1 MKNKIFLGAI
11 LSSFCALAFYMT
23 SINHMKTQTLEIY
36 GNSTAK
42 VAQKSKMKE
51 GSKRTH
57 VSANGESE
65 IGEAAISKNSNKNL
79 AKEIVKAT
87 SNVQGNYQVSVK
99 NLNNTKVFVD
109 LTNTSQDNLNAGN
122 ILKLYVL
129 LAYYKAVQDKSLN
142 SATPYKVKA
151 SDLSGG
157 DKVLK
162 ADMSYSYTYL
172 LDLMMRQQNNNAA
185 NIILNKIGKDKV
197 NQITKEFGASKTE
210 ITDNFGKDVVGK
222 TSSGDLVMIMQKLY
236 QGKLLGTTID
246 NQILGQLANFSERGL
261 AKNINGVVYRIA
273 DKKQGA
279 ALILENGKTYAMA
292 MVSEEEVDL
301 AKVGDAINN
310 WMIEQK

>member
-51 GSKRTH
+51 GTKQTRITS
-57 VSANGESE
+57 GESE
-65 IGEAAISKNSNKNL
+65 IGEAAISRNSNKNL
-79 AKEIVKAT
+79 AKAIVKVS
-87 SNVQGNYQVSVK
+87 SNVQGSYQVSVK
-99 NLNNTKVFVD
+99 DLNNPKIFAD

-122 ILKLYVL
+122 VLKLFVL

-142 SATPYKVKA
+142 SATPYKVKS
-151 SDLSGG
+151 SDLNNG

-172 LDLMMRQQNNNAA
+172 LDLMMRQQNDNAA

-197 NQITKEFGASKTE
+197 NQTAKDFGAGETE
-210 ITDNFGKDVVGK
+210 ITENFGKDFSGK
-222 TSSGDLVMIMQKLY
+222 TSAADLVTIMKKLY
-236 QGKLLGTTID
+236 QGKVLGTDID
-246 NQILGQLANFSERGL
+246 NQILGQLANFPEKGL
-261 AKNINGVVYRIA
+261 AKNINGTVYRIA
-273 DKKQGA
+273 DKKQGV
-279 ALILENGKTYAMA
+279 ALVQENGKTYAMA
-292 MVSEEEVDL
+292 LVSEEDADL
-301 AKVGDAINN
+301 AKVGDAIND
-310 WMIEQK
+310 WMVKQK

>member
-51 GSKRTH
+51 GTKQTRIT
-57 VSANGESE
+57 NGESE

-79 AKEIVKAT
+79 AKDIVKAS

-99 NLNNTKVFVD
+99 DLNNPKIFAD

-122 ILKLYVL
+122 VLKLFVL

-142 SATPYKVKA
+142 SATPYKVKL
-151 SDLSGG
+151 SDLNGG

-162 ADMSYSYTYL
+162 TDMAYSYTYL

-185 NIILNKIGKDKV
+185 NIILNKIGKERV
-197 NQITKEFGASKTE
+197 NQTAKEFGAGNTE
-210 ITDNFGKDVVGK
+210 ITDNFGKDFAGK
-222 TSSGDLVMIMQKLY
+222 TSSGDLVNTMQKLY
-236 QGKLLGTTID
+236 QGKILGTNVD
-246 NQILGQLANFSERGL
+246 NQILGQLANFPEKGL
-261 AKNINGVVYRIA
+261 AKNISGVVYKIA

-279 ALILENGKTYAMA
+279 AIIQEDGKTYTMA
-292 MVSEEEVDL
+292 MVSEEDADL
-301 AKVGDAINN
+301 AKIGDSINN
-310 WMIEQK
+310 WMIKQK

>member
-51 GSKRTH
+51 GTKQTRIT
-57 VSANGESE
+57 NGESE

-79 AKEIVKAT
+79 AKDIVKAS

-99 NLNNTKVFVD
+99 DLNNPKIFAD

-122 ILKLYVL
+122 VLKLFVL

-142 SATPYKVKA
+142 SATPYKVKL
-151 SDLSGG
+151 SDLNGG

-162 ADMSYSYTYL
+162 TDMAYSYTYL

-185 NIILNKIGKDKV
+185 NIILNKIGKEKV
-197 NQITKEFGASKTE
+197 NQTAKEFGAGNTE
-210 ITDNFGKDVVGK
+210 ITDNFGKDFAGK
-222 TSSGDLVMIMQKLY
+222 TSSGDLVNTMQKLY
-236 QGKLLGTTID
+236 QGKILGTNVD
-246 NQILGQLANFSERGL
+246 NQILGQLANFPEKGL
-261 AKNINGVVYRIA
+261 AKNISGVVYKIA

-279 ALILENGKTYAMA
+279 AIIQEDGKTYTMA
-292 MVSEEEVDL
+292 MVSEEDADL
-301 AKVGDAINN
+301 AKIGDSINN
-310 WMIEQK
+310 WMIKQK

>member
-51 GSKRTH
+51 GTKQTRIT
-57 VSANGESE
+57 NGESE

-79 AKEIVKAT
+79 AKDIVKAS

-99 NLNNTKVFVD
+99 DLNNPKIFAD

-122 ILKLYVL
+122 VLKLFVL

-142 SATPYKVKA
+142 SATPYKVKL
-151 SDLSGG
+151 SDLNGG

-162 ADMSYSYTYL
+162 TDMAYSYTYL

-185 NIILNKIGKDKV
+185 NIILNKIGKEKV
-197 NQITKEFGASKTE
+197 NQTAKEFGAGNTE
-210 ITDNFGKDVVGK
+210 ITDNFGKDFAGK
-222 TSSGDLVMIMQKLY
+222 TSSGDLVNTMQKLH
-236 QGKLLGTTID
+236 QGKILGTNVD
-246 NQILGQLANFSERGL
+246 NQILGQLANFPKKGL
-261 AKNINGVVYRIA
+261 AKNISGVVYKIA

-279 ALILENGKTYAMA
+279 AIIQEDGKTYTMA
-292 MVSEEEVDL
+292 MVSEEDADL
-301 AKVGDAINN
+301 AKIGDSINN
-310 WMIEQK
+310 WMIKQK

>member
-51 GSKRTH
+51 GTKQTRIT
-57 VSANGESE
+57 NGESE

-79 AKEIVKAT
+79 AKDIVKAS

-99 NLNNTKVFVD
+99 DLNNPKIFAD

-122 ILKLYVL
+122 VLKLFVL
-129 LAYYKAVQDKSLN
+129 LAYYKSVQNKILN
-142 SATPYKVKA
+142 SSNHYKVKS
-151 SDLSGG
+151 SDLNGG

-162 ADMSYSYTYL
+162 TDMAYSYTYL

-185 NIILNKIGKDKV
+185 NIILNKIGKEKV
-197 NQITKEFGASKTE
+197 NQTAKEFGAGNTE
-210 ITDNFGKDVVGK
+210 ITDNFGKDFAGK
-222 TSSGDLVMIMQKLY
+222 TSSGDLVNTMQKLH
-236 QGKLLGTTID
+236 QGKILGTNVD
-246 NQILGQLANFSERGL
+246 NQILGQLANFPEKGL
-261 AKNINGVVYRIA
+261 AKNISGVVYKIA

-279 ALILENGKTYAMA
+279 AIIQEDGKTYTMA
-292 MVSEEEVDL
+292 MVSEEDADL
-301 AKVGDAINN
+301 AKIGDSINN
-310 WMIEQK
+310 WMIKQK

>member
-51 GSKRTH
+51 GTKQTRIT
-57 VSANGESE
+57 NGESE

-79 AKEIVKAT
+79 AKDIVKAS

-99 NLNNTKVFVD
+99 DLNNPKIFAD

-122 ILKLYVL
+122 VLKLFVL

-142 SATPYKVKA
+142 SATPYKVKS
-151 SDLSGG
+151 SDLNGG

-162 ADMSYSYTYL
+162 TDMAYSYTYL

-185 NIILNKIGKDKV
+185 NIRVTAKH
-197 NQITKEFGASKTE
+197 
-210 ITDNFGKDVVGK
+210 
-222 TSSGDLVMIMQKLY
+222 
-236 QGKLLGTTID
+236 LL
-246 NQILGQLANFSERGL
+246 
-261 AKNINGVVYRIA
+261 
-273 DKKQGA
+273 
-279 ALILENGKTYAMA
+279 
-292 MVSEEEVDL
+292 
-301 AKVGDAINN
+301 
-310 WMIEQK
+310 

>member
-51 GSKRTH
+51 GTKQTRIT
-57 VSANGESE
+57 NGESE

-79 AKEIVKAT
+79 AKDIVKAS

-99 NLNNTKVFVD
+99 DLNNPKIFAD

-122 ILKLYVL
+122 VLKLFVL

-142 SATPYKVKA
+142 SATPYKVKL
-151 SDLSGG
+151 SDLNGG

-162 ADMSYSYTYL
+162 TDMAYSYTYL
-172 LDLMMRQQNNNAA
+172 LDLMIRQQNNNAA
-185 NIILNKIGKDKV
+185 NIILNKIGKEKV
-197 NQITKEFGASKTE
+197 NQTAKEFGAGNTE
-210 ITDNFGKDVVGK
+210 ITDNFGKDFAGK
-222 TSSGDLVMIMQKLY
+222 TSSGDLVNTMQKLH
-236 QGKLLGTTID
+236 QGKILGTNVD
-246 NQILGQLANFSERGL
+246 NQILGQLANFPEKGS
-261 AKNINGVVYRIA
+261 AKNISGVVYKIA

-279 ALILENGKTYAMA
+279 AIIQEDGKTYTMA
-292 MVSEEEVDL
+292 MVSEEDADL
-301 AKVGDAINN
+301 AKIGDSINN
-310 WMIEQK
+310 WMIKQK

>member
-51 GSKRTH
+51 GTKQTRVT
-57 VSANGESE
+57 NGESE
-65 IGEAAISKNSNKNL
+65 IGEAAISKNSNKDL
-79 AKEIVKAT
+79 AKAIVKAN

-99 NLNNTKVFVD
+99 DLNNPKIFAD

-122 ILKLYVL
+122 ILKLFVL

-142 SATPYKVKA
+142 SATPYKVKS
-151 SDLSGG
+151 SDLNGG

-162 ADMSYSYTYL
+162 TDMAYSYTYL

-185 NIILNKIGKDKV
+185 NIILNKIGKEKV
-197 NQITKEFGASKTE
+197 NQTAKEFGAGNTE
-210 ITDNFGKDVVGK
+210 ITDNFGKDFAGK
-222 TSSGDLVMIMQKLY
+222 TSSIDLVNTMQKLY
-236 QGKLLGTTID
+236 QGKILGTNVD
-246 NQILGQLANFSERGL
+246 NQILGQLANFPEKGL
-261 AKNINGVVYRIA
+261 AKNISGVVYKIA

-279 ALILENGKTYAMA
+279 AIIQEDGKTYTMA
-292 MVSEEEVDL
+292 MVSEENADL
-301 AKVGDAINN
+301 AKIGDSINN
-310 WMIEQK
+310 WMIKQK

>member
-51 GSKRTH
+51 GTKQTRITS
-57 VSANGESE
+57 GESE

-79 AKEIVKAT
+79 AKDIVKAS

-99 NLNNTKVFVD
+99 DLNNPKIFAD

-122 ILKLYVL
+122 VLKLFVL

-142 SATPYKVKA
+142 SATPYKVKL
-151 SDLSGG
+151 SDLNGG

-162 ADMSYSYTYL
+162 TDMAYSYTYL

-185 NIILNKIGKDKV
+185 NIILNKIGKEKV
-197 NQITKEFGASKTE
+197 NQTAKEFGAGNTE
-210 ITDNFGKDVVGK
+210 ITDNFGKDFAGK
-222 TSSGDLVMIMQKLY
+222 TSSGDLVNTMQKLY
-236 QGKLLGTTID
+236 QGKILGTNLD
-246 NQILGQLANFSERGL
+246 NQILGQLANFPEKGL
-261 AKNINGVVYRIA
+261 AKNISGVVYKIA

-279 ALILENGKTYAMA
+279 AIIQEDGKTYTMA
-292 MVSEEEVDL
+292 MVSEEDADL
-301 AKVGDAINN
+301 AKIGDSINN
-310 WMIEQK
+310 WMIKQK

>member
-51 GSKRTH
+51 GTKQTRITS
-57 VSANGESE
+57 GESE
-65 IGEAAISKNSNKNL
+65 IGEAAISRNSNKNL
-79 AKEIVKAT
+79 AKAIVKAS
-87 SNVQGNYQVSVK
+87 SNVQGSYQVSVK
-99 NLNNTKVFVD
+99 DLNNPKIFAD

-122 ILKLYVL
+122 VLKLFVL

-142 SATPYKVKA
+142 SATPYKVKS
-151 SDLSGG
+151 SDLNNG

-172 LDLMMRQQNNNAA
+172 LDLMMRQQNDNAA

-197 NQITKEFGASKTE
+197 NQTAKDFGVGETE
-210 ITDNFGKDVVGK
+210 ITENFGKDFSGK
-222 TSSGDLVMIMQKLY
+222 TSAADLVTIMKKLY
-236 QGKLLGTTID
+236 QGKVLGTDID
-246 NQILGQLANFSERGL
+246 NQILGQLANFPEKGL
-261 AKNINGVVYRIA
+261 AKNINGTVYRIA
-273 DKKQGA
+273 DKKQGV
-279 ALILENGKTYAMA
+279 ALVQENGKTYAMA
-292 MVSEEEVDL
+292 LVSQEDADL
-301 AKVGDAINN
+301 AKVGNAIND
-310 WMIEQK
+310 WMVKQK

>member
-51 GSKRTH
+51 GTKQTRIT
-57 VSANGESE
+57 NGESE

-79 AKEIVKAT
+79 AKDIVKAS

-99 NLNNTKVFVD
+99 DLNNPKIFAD

-122 ILKLYVL
+122 VLKLFVL
-129 LAYYKAVQDKSLN
+129 LAYYKSVQDKSLN
-142 SATPYKVKA
+142 SATPYKVKL
-151 SDLSGG
+151 SDLNGG

-162 ADMSYSYTYL
+162 TDMAYSYTYL

-185 NIILNKIGKDKV
+185 NIILNKIGKEKV
-197 NQITKEFGASKTE
+197 NQTAKEFGAGNTE
-210 ITDNFGKDVVGK
+210 ITDNFGKDFAGK
-222 TSSGDLVMIMQKLY
+222 TSSGDLVNTMQKLY
-236 QGKLLGTTID
+236 QGKILGTNLD
-246 NQILGQLANFSERGL
+246 NQILGQLANFPEKGL
-261 AKNINGVVYRIA
+261 AKNISGVVYKIA

-279 ALILENGKTYAMA
+279 AIIQEDGKTYTMA
-292 MVSEEEVDL
+292 MVSEEDADL
-301 AKVGDAINN
+301 AKIGDSINN
-310 WMIEQK
+310 WMIKQK

>member
-51 GSKRTH
+51 GTKQTRITS
-57 VSANGESE
+57 GESE
-65 IGEAAISKNSNKNL
+65 IGEAAISRNSNKNL
-79 AKEIVKAT
+79 AKAIVKAN
-87 SNVQGNYQVSVK
+87 SNVQGSYQVSVK
-99 NLNNTKVFVD
+99 DLNNPKIFAD

-122 ILKLYVL
+122 VLKLFVL

-142 SATPYKVKA
+142 SATPYKVKS
-151 SDLSGG
+151 SDLNNG

-172 LDLMMRQQNNNAA
+172 LDLMMRQQNDNAA

-197 NQITKEFGASKTE
+197 NQTAKDFGVGETE
-210 ITDNFGKDVVGK
+210 ITENFGKDFSGK
-222 TSSGDLVMIMQKLY
+222 TSAADLVTIMKKLY
-236 QGKLLGTTID
+236 QGKVLGTDID
-246 NQILGQLANFSERGL
+246 NQILGQLANFPEKGL
-261 AKNINGVVYRIA
+261 AKNINGTVYRIA
-273 DKKQGA
+273 DKKQGV
-279 ALILENGKTYAMA
+279 ALVQENGKTYAMA
-292 MVSEEEVDL
+292 LVSEEDADL
-301 AKVGDAINN
+301 AKVGDAIND
-310 WMIEQK
+310 WMVKQK

>member
-51 GSKRTH
+51 GTKQTRIT
-57 VSANGESE
+57 NGESE

-79 AKEIVKAT
+79 AKDIVKAS

-99 NLNNTKVFVD
+99 YLNNPKIFAD

-122 ILKLYVL
+122 VLKLFVL

-142 SATPYKVKA
+142 SATPYKVKS
-151 SDLSGG
+151 SDLNGG

-162 ADMSYSYTYL
+162 TDMAYSYTYL

-185 NIILNKIGKDKV
+185 NIILNKIGKEKV
-197 NQITKEFGASKTE
+197 NQTAKEFGAGNTE
-210 ITDNFGKDVVGK
+210 ITDNFGKDFAGK
-222 TSSGDLVMIMQKLY
+222 TSSGDLVNTMQKLY
-236 QGKLLGTTID
+236 QGKILGTNVD
-246 NQILGQLANFSERGL
+246 NQILGQLANFPEKGL
-261 AKNINGVVYRIA
+261 AKNISGVVYKIA

-279 ALILENGKTYAMA
+279 AIIQEDGKTYTMA
-292 MVSEEEVDL
+292 MVSEEDADL
-301 AKVGDAINN
+301 AKIGDSINN
-310 WMIEQK
+310 WMIKQK

>member
-51 GSKRTH
+51 GTKQTRITS
-57 VSANGESE
+57 GESE
-65 IGEAAISKNSNKNL
+65 LGEAAISRNSNKNL
-79 AKEIVKAT
+79 AKAIVKAS
-87 SNVQGNYQVSVK
+87 SNVQGSYQVSVK
-99 NLNNTKVFVD
+99 DLNNPKIFAD

-122 ILKLYVL
+122 VLKLFVL

-142 SATPYKVKA
+142 SATPYKVKS
-151 SDLSGG
+151 SDLNNG

-172 LDLMMRQQNNNAA
+172 LDLMMRQQNDNAA

-197 NQITKEFGASKTE
+197 NQTAKDFGAGETE
-210 ITDNFGKDVVGK
+210 ITENFGKDFSGK
-222 TSSGDLVMIMQKLY
+222 TSAADLVTIMKKLY
-236 QGKLLGTTID
+236 QGKVLGTDID
-246 NQILGQLANFSERGL
+246 NQILGQLANFPEKGL
-261 AKNINGVVYRIA
+261 AKNINGTVYRIA
-273 DKKQGA
+273 DKKQGV
-279 ALILENGKTYAMA
+279 ALVQENGKTYAMA
-292 MVSEEEVDL
+292 LVSEEDADL
-301 AKVGDAINN
+301 AKVGDAIND
-310 WMIEQK
+310 WMVKQK

>member
-51 GSKRTH
+51 GTKQTRITS
-57 VSANGESE
+57 GESE
-65 IGEAAISKNSNKNL
+65 IGEAAISRNSNKNL
-79 AKEIVKAT
+79 AKAIVKAS
-87 SNVQGNYQVSVK
+87 SNVQGSYQVSVK
-99 NLNNTKVFVD
+99 DLNNSKIFAD

-122 ILKLYVL
+122 VLKLFVL

-142 SATPYKVKA
+142 SATPYKVKS
-151 SDLSGG
+151 SDLNNG

-172 LDLMMRQQNNNAA
+172 LDLMMRQQNDNAA

-197 NQITKEFGASKTE
+197 NQTAKDFGVGETE
-210 ITDNFGKDVVGK
+210 ITENFGKDFSGK
-222 TSSGDLVMIMQKLY
+222 TSAADLVTIMKKLY
-236 QGKLLGTTID
+236 QGKVLGTDID
-246 NQILGQLANFSERGL
+246 NKILGQLANFPEKGL
-261 AKNINGVVYRIA
+261 AKNINGTVYRIA
-273 DKKQGA
+273 DKKQGV
-279 ALILENGKTYAMA
+279 ALVQENGKTYAMA
-292 MVSEEEVDL
+292 LVSEEDADL
-301 AKVGDAINN
+301 AKVGDAIND
-310 WMIEQK
+310 WMVKQK

>member
-51 GSKRTH
+51 GTKQTRITS
-57 VSANGESE
+57 GESE
-65 IGEAAISKNSNKNL
+65 IGEAAISKNSNKSL
-79 AKEIVKAT
+79 AKAIVKAS
-87 SNVQGNYQVSVK
+87 SNVQGSYQVSVK
-99 NLNNTKVFVD
+99 DLNNPKIFAD
-109 LTNTSQDNLNAGN
+109 LTNTSQDSLNAGN
-122 ILKLYVL
+122 VLKLFVL
-129 LAYYKAVQDKSLN
+129 LAYYKSVQDKSLN

-151 SDLSGG
+151 SDLNGG

-162 ADMSYSYTYL
+162 ADMAYSYTYL

-185 NIILNKIGKDKV
+185 NIILNKIGKEKV
-197 NQITKEFGASKTE
+197 NQTAKAFGAKNTE
-210 ITDNFGKDVVGK
+210 ITENFGKDFVGK
-222 TSSGDLVMIMQKLY
+222 TSSSDLVKTMQDLY
-236 QGKLLGTTID
+236 QGKILGTNID
-246 NQILGQLANFSERGL
+246 NQILGQLANFPEKGL

-279 ALILENGKTYAMA
+279 AIIQEGGKNYGMA
-292 MVSEEEVDL
+292 MISEEDADL
-301 AKVGDAINN
+301 AKVGESVNN
-310 WMIEQK
+310 WMIKQK

>member
-51 GSKRTH
+51 GTKQTRIT
-57 VSANGESE
+57 NGESE

-79 AKEIVKAT
+79 AKDIVKAS

-99 NLNNTKVFVD
+99 DLNNPKIFAD

-122 ILKLYVL
+122 VLKLFVL

-142 SATPYKVKA
+142 SATPYKVKL
-151 SDLSGG
+151 SDLNGG

-162 ADMSYSYTYL
+162 TDMAYSYTYL

-185 NIILNKIGKDKV
+185 NIILNKIGKEKV
-197 NQITKEFGASKTE
+197 NQTAKEFGAGNTE
-210 ITDNFGKDVVGK
+210 ITDNFGKDFAGK
-222 TSSGDLVMIMQKLY
+222 TSSGDLVNTMQKLY
-236 QGKLLGTTID
+236 QRKILGTNLD
-246 NQILGQLANFSERGL
+246 NQILGQLANFPEKGL
-261 AKNINGVVYRIA
+261 AKNISGVVYKIA

-279 ALILENGKTYAMA
+279 AIIQEDGKTYTMA
-292 MVSEEEVDL
+292 MVSEEDADL
-301 AKVGDAINN
+301 AKIGDSINN
-310 WMIEQK
+310 WMIKQK

>member
-51 GSKRTH
+51 GTKQTRIT
-57 VSANGESE
+57 NGESE
-65 IGEAAISKNSNKNL
+65 IGEAAISKNSNKDL
-79 AKEIVKAT
+79 AKAIVKAS

-99 NLNNTKVFVD
+99 DLNNPKIFAD

-122 ILKLYVL
+122 VLKLFVL

-142 SATPYKVKA
+142 SATPYKVKS
-151 SDLSGG
+151 SDLNGG

-162 ADMSYSYTYL
+162 TDMAYSYTYL

-185 NIILNKIGKDKV
+185 NIILNKIGKEKV
-197 NQITKEFGASKTE
+197 NQTAKEFGAGNTE
-210 ITDNFGKDVVGK
+210 ITDNFGKDFAGK
-222 TSSGDLVMIMQKLY
+222 TSSGDLVNTMQKLY
-236 QGKLLGTTID
+236 QGK
-246 NQILGQLANFSERGL
+246 ILGQLANFPEKGL

-279 ALILENGKTYAMA
+279 AIIQEDGKPYTMA
-292 MVSEEEVDL
+292 MVSEEDADL
-301 AKVGDAINN
+301 AKIGDSINN
-310 WMIEQK
+310 WMTKQK

>member
-51 GSKRTH
+51 GTKQTRIT
-57 VSANGESE
+57 NGESE

-79 AKEIVKAT
+79 AKDIVKAS

-99 NLNNTKVFVD
+99 DLNNPKIFAD

-122 ILKLYVL
+122 VLKLFVL

-142 SATPYKVKA
+142 SANPYKVKL
-151 SDLSGG
+151 SDLNGG

-162 ADMSYSYTYL
+162 TDMAYSYTYL

-185 NIILNKIGKDKV
+185 NIILNKIGKEKV
-197 NQITKEFGASKTE
+197 NQTAKEFGAGNTE
-210 ITDNFGKDVVGK
+210 ITDNFGKDFAGK
-222 TSSGDLVMIMQKLY
+222 TSSGDLVNTMQKLH
-236 QGKLLGTTID
+236 QGKILGTNVD
-246 NQILGQLANFSERGL
+246 NQILGQLANFPEKGL
-261 AKNINGVVYRIA
+261 AKNISGVVYKIA

-279 ALILENGKTYAMA
+279 AIIQEDGKTYTMA
-292 MVSEEEVDL
+292 MVSEEDADL
-301 AKVGDAINN
+301 AKIGDSINN
-310 WMIEQK
+310 WMIKQK

>member
-51 GSKRTH
+51 GTKQTRIT
-57 VSANGESE
+57 NGERE

-79 AKEIVKAT
+79 AKDIVKAS

-99 NLNNTKVFVD
+99 DLNNPKIFAD

-122 ILKLYVL
+122 VLKLFVL

-142 SATPYKVKA
+142 SATPYKVKL
-151 SDLSGG
+151 SDLNGG

-162 ADMSYSYTYL
+162 TDMAYSYTYL

-185 NIILNKIGKDKV
+185 NIILNKIGKEKV
-197 NQITKEFGASKTE
+197 NQTAKEFGAGNTE
-210 ITDNFGKDVVGK
+210 ITDNFGKDFAGK
-222 TSSGDLVMIMQKLY
+222 TSSGDLVNTMQKLH
-236 QGKLLGTTID
+236 QGKILGTNVD
-246 NQILGQLANFSERGL
+246 NQILGQLANFPEKGL
-261 AKNINGVVYRIA
+261 AKNISGVVYKIA

-279 ALILENGKTYAMA
+279 AIIQEDGKTYTMA
-292 MVSEEEVDL
+292 MVSEEDADL
-301 AKVGDAINN
+301 AKIGDSINN
-310 WMIEQK
+310 WMIKQK

>member
-51 GSKRTH
+51 GTKQTRIT
-57 VSANGESE
+57 NGESE

-79 AKEIVKAT
+79 AKDIVKAS

-99 NLNNTKVFVD
+99 DLNNPKIFAD
-109 LTNTSQDNLNAGN
+109 LTNTSQNNLNAGN
-122 ILKLYVL
+122 VLKLFVL

-142 SATPYKVKA
+142 SATPYKVKL
-151 SDLSGG
+151 SDLNGG

-162 ADMSYSYTYL
+162 TDMAYSYTYL
-172 LDLMMRQQNNNAA
+172 LDLMIRQQNNNAA
-185 NIILNKIGKDKV
+185 NIILNKIGKEKV
-197 NQITKEFGASKTE
+197 NQTAKEFGAGNTE
-210 ITDNFGKDVVGK
+210 ITDNFGKDFAGK
-222 TSSGDLVMIMQKLY
+222 TSSGDLVNTMQKLH
-236 QGKLLGTTID
+236 QGKILGTNVD
-246 NQILGQLANFSERGL
+246 NQILGQLANFPEKGL
-261 AKNINGVVYRIA
+261 AKNISGVVYKIA

-279 ALILENGKTYAMA
+279 AIIQEDGKTYTMA
-292 MVSEEEVDL
+292 MVSEEDADL
-301 AKVGDAINN
+301 AKIGDSINN
-310 WMIEQK
+310 WMIKQK

>member
-51 GSKRTH
+51 GTKQTRITS
-57 VSANGESE
+57 GESE
-65 IGEAAISKNSNKNL
+65 LGEAAISRNSNKNL
-79 AKEIVKAT
+79 AKAIVKAS
-87 SNVQGNYQVSVK
+87 SNVQGSYQVSVK
-99 NLNNTKVFVD
+99 DLNNPKIFAD

-122 ILKLYVL
+122 VLKLFVL

-142 SATPYKVKA
+142 SATPYKVKS
-151 SDLSGG
+151 SDLSNG

-172 LDLMMRQQNNNAA
+172 LDLMMRQQNDNAA

-197 NQITKEFGASKTE
+197 NQTAKDFGAGKTE
-210 ITDNFGKDVVGK
+210 ITENFGKDFSGK
-222 TSSGDLVMIMQKLY
+222 TSAADLVTIMKKLY
-236 QGKLLGTTID
+236 QGKVLGTDID
-246 NQILGQLANFSERGL
+246 NKILGQLANFPEKGL
-261 AKNINGVVYRIA
+261 AKNINGTVYRLS
-273 DKKQGA
+273 
-279 ALILENGKTYAMA
+279 LIH
-292 MVSEEEVDL
+292 
-301 AKVGDAINN
+301 I
-310 WMIEQK
+310 

>member
-51 GSKRTH
+51 GTKQTRIT
-57 VSANGESE
+57 NGESE

-79 AKEIVKAT
+79 AKDIVKAS

-99 NLNNTKVFVD
+99 DLNNPKIFAD

-122 ILKLYVL
+122 VLKLFVL

-142 SATPYKVKA
+142 SATPYKVKL
-151 SDLSGG
+151 SDLNGG

-162 ADMSYSYTYL
+162 TDMAYSYTYL

-185 NIILNKIGKDKV
+185 NIILNKIGKEKV
-197 NQITKEFGASKTE
+197 NQTAKEFGAGNTE
-210 ITDNFGKDVVGK
+210 ITDNFGKDFAGK
-222 TSSGDLVMIMQKLY
+222 TSSGDLVNTMQKLY
-236 QGKLLGTTID
+236 QGKILGTNLD
-246 NQILGQLANFSERGL
+246 NQILGQLANFPEKGL
-261 AKNINGVVYRIA
+261 AKNISGVVYKIA

-279 ALILENGKTYAMA
+279 AIIQEDGKTYTMA
-292 MVSEEEVDL
+292 MVSEEDADL
-301 AKVGDAINN
+301 AKIGDSINN
-310 WMIEQK
+310 WMIKQK

>member
-51 GSKRTH
+51 GTKQTRIT
-57 VSANGESE
+57 NGESE
-65 IGEAAISKNSNKNL
+65 IGEAAISKNSNKDL
-79 AKEIVKAT
+79 AKAIVKAS

-99 NLNNTKVFVD
+99 DLNNPKIFAD

-122 ILKLYVL
+122 VLKLFVL

-142 SATPYKVKA
+142 LATPYKVKS
-151 SDLSGG
+151 SDLNGG

-162 ADMSYSYTYL
+162 TDMAYSYTYL

-185 NIILNKIGKDKV
+185 NIILNKIGKEKV
-197 NQITKEFGASKTE
+197 NQTAKEFGAGNTE
-210 ITDNFGKDVVGK
+210 ITDNFGKDFAGK
-222 TSSGDLVMIMQKLY
+222 TSSGDLVNTMQKLY
-236 QGKLLGTTID
+236 QGKILGTSVD
-246 NQILGQLANFSERGL
+246 NQILGQLANFPEKGL

-279 ALILENGKTYAMA
+279 AIIQEDGKPYTMA
-292 MVSEEEVDL
+292 MVSEEDADL
-301 AKVGDAINN
+301 AKIGDSINN
-310 WMIEQK
+310 WMTKQK

>member
-51 GSKRTH
+51 GTKQTRIT
-57 VSANGESE
+57 NGESE

-79 AKEIVKAT
+79 AKDIVKAS

-99 NLNNTKVFVD
+99 DLNNPKIFAD
-109 LTNTSQDNLNAGN
+109 LTNTSQNNLNAGN
-122 ILKLYVL
+122 VLKLFVL

-142 SATPYKVKA
+142 SATPYKVKL
-151 SDLSGG
+151 SDLNGG

-162 ADMSYSYTYL
+162 TDMAYSYTYL

-185 NIILNKIGKDKV
+185 NIILNKIGKEKV
-197 NQITKEFGASKTE
+197 NQTAKEFGAGNTE
-210 ITDNFGKDVVGK
+210 ITDNFGKDFAGK
-222 TSSGDLVMIMQKLY
+222 TSSGDLVNTMQKLY
-236 QGKLLGTTID
+236 QGKILGTNLD
-246 NQILGQLANFSERGL
+246 NQILGQLANFPEKGL
-261 AKNINGVVYRIA
+261 AKNISGVVYKIA

-279 ALILENGKTYAMA
+279 AIIQEDGKTYTMA
-292 MVSEEEVDL
+292 MVSEEDADL
-301 AKVGDAINN
+301 AKIGDSINN
-310 WMIEQK
+310 WMIKQK

>member
-51 GSKRTH
+51 GTKQTRIT
-57 VSANGESE
+57 NGESE

-79 AKEIVKAT
+79 AKDIVKAS

-99 NLNNTKVFVD
+99 DLNNPKIFAD
-109 LTNTSQDNLNAGN
+109 LTNTSQNNLNAGN
-122 ILKLYVL
+122 VLKLFVL

-142 SATPYKVKA
+142 SATPYKVKL
-151 SDLSGG
+151 SDLNGG

-162 ADMSYSYTYL
+162 TDMAYSYTYL

-185 NIILNKIGKDKV
+185 NIILNKIGKEKV
-197 NQITKEFGASKTE
+197 NQTAKEFGAGNTE
-210 ITDNFGKDVVGK
+210 ITDNFGKDFAGK
-222 TSSGDLVMIMQKLY
+222 TSSGDLVNTMQKLH
-236 QGKLLGTTID
+236 QGKILGTNLD
-246 NQILGQLANFSERGL
+246 NQILGQLANFPEKGL
-261 AKNINGVVYRIA
+261 AKNISGVVYKIA

-279 ALILENGKTYAMA
+279 AIIQEDGKTYTMA
-292 MVSEEEVDL
+292 MVSEEDADL
-301 AKVGDAINN
+301 AKIGDSINN
-310 WMIEQK
+310 WMIKQK

>member
-51 GSKRTH
+51 GTKQTRITS
-57 VSANGESE
+57 GESE
-65 IGEAAISKNSNKNL
+65 IGEAVISRNSNKNL
-79 AKEIVKAT
+79 TKAIVKAS
-87 SNVQGNYQVSVK
+87 SNVQGSYQVSVK
-99 NLNNTKVFVD
+99 DLNNPKIFAD

-122 ILKLYVL
+122 VLKLFVL

-142 SATPYKVKA
+142 SATPYKVKS
-151 SDLSGG
+151 SDLNNG

-172 LDLMMRQQNNNAA
+172 LDLMMRQQNDNAA

-197 NQITKEFGASKTE
+197 NQTAKDFGVGETE
-210 ITDNFGKDVVGK
+210 ITENFGKDFSGK
-222 TSSGDLVMIMQKLY
+222 TSAADLVTIMKKLY
-236 QGKLLGTTID
+236 QGKVLGTDID
-246 NQILGQLANFSERGL
+246 NKILGQLANFPEKGL
-261 AKNINGVVYRIA
+261 AKNINGTVYRIA
-273 DKKQGA
+273 DKKQGV
-279 ALILENGKTYAMA
+279 ALVQENGKTYAMA
-292 MVSEEEVDL
+292 LVSEEDADL
-301 AKVGDAINN
+301 AKVGDAIND
-310 WMIEQK
+310 WMVKQK

>member
-51 GSKRTH
+51 GTKQTRIT
-57 VSANGESE
+57 NGESE

-79 AKEIVKAT
+79 AKDIVKAS

-99 NLNNTKVFVD
+99 DLNNPKIFAD

-122 ILKLYVL
+122 VLKLFVL

-142 SATPYKVKA
+142 SATTYKVNS
-151 SDLSGG
+151 SDLNGG

-162 ADMSYSYTYL
+162 TDMAYSYTYL

-185 NIILNKIGKDKV
+185 NIILNKIGKEKV
-197 NQITKEFGASKTE
+197 NQTAKEFGAGNTE
-210 ITDNFGKDVVGK
+210 ITDNFGKDFAGK
-222 TSSGDLVMIMQKLY
+222 TSSGDLVNTMQKLY
-236 QGKLLGTTID
+236 QGKILGTNLD
-246 NQILGQLANFSERGL
+246 NQILGQLANFPEKGL
-261 AKNINGVVYRIA
+261 AKNISGVVYKIA

-279 ALILENGKTYAMA
+279 AIIQEDGKTYTMA
-292 MVSEEEVDL
+292 MVSEEDADL
-301 AKVGDAINN
+301 AKIGDSINN
-310 WMIEQK
+310 WMIKQK

>member
-51 GSKRTH
+51 GTKQTRITS
-57 VSANGESE
+57 GESE
-65 IGEAAISKNSNKNL
+65 LGEAAISRNSNKNL
-79 AKEIVKAT
+79 AKAIVKAS
-87 SNVQGNYQVSVK
+87 SNVQGSYQVSVK
-99 NLNNTKVFVD
+99 DLNNPKIFAD

-122 ILKLYVL
+122 VLKLFVL

-142 SATPYKVKA
+142 SATPYKVKS
-151 SDLSGG
+151 SDLSNG

-172 LDLMMRQQNNNAA
+172 LDLMMRQQNDNAA

-197 NQITKEFGASKTE
+197 NQTAKDFGAGETE
-210 ITDNFGKDVVGK
+210 ITENFGKDFSGK
-222 TSSGDLVMIMQKLY
+222 TSAADLVTIMKKLY
-236 QGKLLGTTID
+236 QGKVLGTDID
-246 NQILGQLANFSERGL
+246 NKILGQLANFPEKGL
-261 AKNINGVVYRIA
+261 AKNINGTVYRIA
-273 DKKQGA
+273 DKKQGV
-279 ALILENGKTYAMA
+279 ALVQENGKTYAMA
-292 MVSEEEVDL
+292 LVSEEDADL
-301 AKVGDAINN
+301 AKVGDAIND
-310 WMIEQK
+310 WMVKQK

>member
-51 GSKRTH
+51 GTKQTRIT
-57 VSANGESE
+57 NGESE

-79 AKEIVKAT
+79 AKDIVKAS

-99 NLNNTKVFVD
+99 DLINPKIFAD

-122 ILKLYVL
+122 VLKLFVL

-142 SATPYKVKA
+142 SATPYKVKL
-151 SDLSGG
+151 SDLNGG

-162 ADMSYSYTYL
+162 TDMAYSYTYL

-185 NIILNKIGKDKV
+185 NIILNKIGKEKV
-197 NQITKEFGASKTE
+197 NQTAKEFGAGNTE
-210 ITDNFGKDVVGK
+210 ITDNFGKDFAGK
-222 TSSGDLVMIMQKLY
+222 TSSGDLVNTMQKLY
-236 QGKLLGTTID
+236 QGKILGTNVD
-246 NQILGQLANFSERGL
+246 NQILGQLANFPEKGL
-261 AKNINGVVYRIA
+261 AKNISGVVYKIA

-279 ALILENGKTYAMA
+279 AIIQEDGKTYTMA
-292 MVSEEEVDL
+292 MVSEEDADL
-301 AKVGDAINN
+301 AKIGDSINN
-310 WMIEQK
+310 WMIKQK

>member
-51 GSKRTH
+51 GTKQTRIT
-57 VSANGESE
+57 NGESE

-79 AKEIVKAT
+79 AKDIVKAS

-99 NLNNTKVFVD
+99 DLNNPKIFAD

-122 ILKLYVL
+122 VLKLFVL

-142 SATPYKVKA
+142 STTPYKVKS
-151 SDLSGG
+151 SDLNGG

-162 ADMSYSYTYL
+162 TDMAYSYTYL

-185 NIILNKIGKDKV
+185 NIILNKIGKEKV
-197 NQITKEFGASKTE
+197 NQTAKEFGAGNTE
-210 ITDNFGKDVVGK
+210 ITDNFGKDFAGK
-222 TSSGDLVMIMQKLY
+222 TSSGDLVNTMQKLH
-236 QGKLLGTTID
+236 QGKILGTNVD
-246 NQILGQLANFSERGL
+246 NQILGQLANFPEKGL
-261 AKNINGVVYRIA
+261 AKNISGVVYKIA

-279 ALILENGKTYAMA
+279 AIIQEDGKTYTMA
-292 MVSEEEVDL
+292 MVSEEDADL
-301 AKVGDAINN
+301 AKIGDSINN
-310 WMIEQK
+310 WMIKQK